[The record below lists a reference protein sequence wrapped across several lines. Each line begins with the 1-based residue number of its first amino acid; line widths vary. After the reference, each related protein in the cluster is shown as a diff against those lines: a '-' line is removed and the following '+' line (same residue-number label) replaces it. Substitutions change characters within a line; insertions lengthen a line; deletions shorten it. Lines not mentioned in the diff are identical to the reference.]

1 MKKNGLFE
9 KGRAFEKRTGFF
21 IYKKV
26 SVVSQIIGKMSARA
40 TLNNLEPK
48 INVLGDAVEEIRSC
62 LIAFD
67 ARATETG
74 VIQDKVEDRLIV
86 LEDKV
91 ERIHDYLNA
100 VVDRINDLHKWVDT
114 FRDKDLCSHEEMGTS
129 DEEEEFEFDD
139 YDDKIDEQVA
149 RIKNDNTQ

>member
-1 MKKNGLFE
+1 ME
-9 KGRAFEKRTGFF
+9 
-21 IYKKV
+21 
-26 SVVSQIIGKMSARA
+26 
-40 TLNNLEPK
+40 
-48 INVLGDAVEEIRSC
+48 
-62 LIAFD
+62 
-67 ARATETG
+67 
-74 VIQDKVEDRLIV
+74 DKVERFHDKAEDRLIV

-114 FRDKDLCSHEEMGTS
+114 FTDKDLRCRERIDTS